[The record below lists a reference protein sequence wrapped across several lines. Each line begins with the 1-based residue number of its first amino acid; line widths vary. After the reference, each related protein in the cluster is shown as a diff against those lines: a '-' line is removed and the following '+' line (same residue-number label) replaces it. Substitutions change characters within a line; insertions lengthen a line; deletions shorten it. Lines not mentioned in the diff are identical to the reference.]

1 MTTTAQNLQFLQ
13 NIVQAH
19 TSSVWQAEQLSK
31 QLKAQN
37 IQTVNWEL
45 ELWELGYQITLNL
58 TEANNT
64 TYKVFLQ
71 SRLPSDGGKIYVDAS
86 KKQARQASIEKIY
99 QAIKNSPDNKKQPD
113 WLAFFTQ
120 QQANI
125 QIAEEILGVCGNKSG
140 AIKLILTPQAVK
152 IEYANRRNSRSINHK
167 DNYHMLDV
175 NFWIAPKI
183 DKTSFQDVLLNQ
195 AMKVQLSDGS
205 SKNNQACGNRM
216 QQKIEELQK
225 ELSKD

>member
-13 NIVQAH
+13 NIVQTH
-19 TSSVWQAEQLSK
+19 TSSIWQATQLSK
-31 QLKAQN
+31 QLKTQN
-37 IQTVNWEL
+37 IQTINWEL

-58 TEANNT
+58 SEADNT
-64 TYKVFLQ
+64 TYKVVLQ
-71 SRLPSDGGKIYVDAS
+71 SKLPSDGGKIYVDAS
-86 KKQARQASIEKIY
+86 KKQERQASIEKIY
-99 QAIKNSPDNKKQPD
+99 QTIKNSSENKKQPD

-125 QIAEEILGVCGNKSG
+125 QIAEEILGACGNKSG
-140 AIKLILTPQAVK
+140 SIKLILTPQAVK
-152 IEYANRRNSRSINHK
+152 VEYSNHRNSKSINHK

-183 DKTSFQDVLLNQ
+183 DKTSFQDVVLNQ
-195 AMKVQLSDGS
+195 AMKVQLYDGS
-205 SKNNQACGNRM
+205 SKNNQECGHQMER
-216 QQKIEELQK
+216 KIKELQK